1 MKAEGIGLAV
11 DAYEN
16 VGDEGIGG
24 RLLTEG
30 EGVLDGAMFLLEQ
43 VPKMVKEREENDQG
57 TVLRI
62 V

>member
-1 MKAEGIGLAV
+1 LKAEGIGLAV